1 MGEFKCDYSVGA
13 SLKYKKQYCGGQYTE
28 CEDQTW
34 DPTSDPTM
42 DPTMEPTATTT
53 TSTAHGDPIIWT
65 FYEECYDLNKDGLYD
80 ATVNPRFDHSVKIG
94 VYNDFMRELVVVD
107 DNDNIMISINSLGV
121 YEHDENNWP
130 HAFSFEEKDCPA
142 EMKQTECL
150 GTYKEWI
157 FDAQEF
163 RYTVHL
169 LRHDYKD
176 NGIAEGDLGWHL
188 DIYPKPYS
196 GFYKA
201 GHMDSYSG
209 LFFENPMPQEL
220 EYCEGGS
227 PRNDGTQ

>member
-1 MGEFKCDYSVGA
+1 VNTNRCMGGGSCDY
-13 SLKYKKQYCGGQYTE
+13 KKIPTGQLE
-28 CEDQTW
+28 CAGSFLQCEKITTNSPTKPPTGT
-34 DPTSDPTM
+34 PTS
-42 DPTMEPTATTT
+42 

-65 FYEECYDLNKDGLYD
+65 FHEECYDLNQDGLYD
-80 ATVNPRFDHSVKIG
+80 ATVNPRFDHDVKIG
-94 VYNDFMRELVVVD
+94 VYNEFMREIVVVD
-107 DNDNIMISINSLGV
+107 ENDNVLISINSLGEF
-121 YEHDENNWP
+121 EHDEKNYP
-130 HAFSFEEKDCPA
+130 HAFSFEEKECPA
-142 EMKQTECL
+142 EMKQTECF

-209 LFFENPMPQEL
+209 LFFENPLPQEL